1 MSLLQV
7 KTNFQELLDGKENV
21 EQVTQTEYVNRT
33 IRFEEVEPIRVIFRK
48 NKYLMNSHGC
58 TQHVSVD
65 MEIILN
71 HQLSNITGI
80 AETGHTQY
88 LNSFLNNS
96 ETFNSKNV
104 ICITENEV
112 EECGKLENLT
122 KNEMSA
128 T

>member
-65 MEIILN
+65 REIILN

-80 AETGHTQY
+80 AETRHTQY

-96 ETFNSKNV
+96 
-104 ICITENEV
+104 
-112 EECGKLENLT
+112 
-122 KNEMSA
+122 
-128 T
+128 